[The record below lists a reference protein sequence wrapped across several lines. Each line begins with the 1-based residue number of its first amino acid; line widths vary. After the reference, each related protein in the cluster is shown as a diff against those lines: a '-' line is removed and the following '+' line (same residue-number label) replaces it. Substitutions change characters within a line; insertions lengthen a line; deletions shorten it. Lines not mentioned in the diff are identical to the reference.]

1 MEHLARCPKRTRLS
15 WEGWGN
21 KELALEPGGLDSG
34 PSSLPSA
41 LCPQANPGTSLSLSF
56 LICEMGR
63 GRHLYCSVS
72 VLSNASANSA
82 STGLSLPGKE
92 KIMDR
97 GGAGAYHS
105 SRKAK
110 PPHYTGSL
118 HGPSA
123 PFLQGGGL
131 EASKVHPKTSLGP
144 DPAPLPDSQTRSLEE
159 GALEGFPCSCQG
171 RRFAFARHLA

>member
-1 MEHLARCPKRTRLS
+1 MHRAGSRGSRQRDWQGQRYQRLQRVWHIGVMGRRPWRKGCRRGQLRGGGGLGTEHLARCPKRTCLS

-21 KELALEPGGLDSG
+21 KELVLEPGGLDSG

-82 STGLSLPGKE
+82 STGLSLPEKE
-92 KIMDR
+92 KITDR
-97 GGAGAYHS
+97 GGAGA
-105 SRKAK
+105 
-110 PPHYTGSL
+110 
-118 HGPSA
+118 
-123 PFLQGGGL
+123 
-131 EASKVHPKTSLGP
+131 
-144 DPAPLPDSQTRSLEE
+144 
-159 GALEGFPCSCQG
+159 
-171 RRFAFARHLA
+171 